1 MRHENCN
8 CQSCNRQDDLI
19 DRLVEKLNIND
30 FEYCKCKNCKKEL
43 INEIRNIQQNGGG
56 LRENIRRNI
65 NNARKNV
72 QSKAMQFKEFG
83 ELYAKTMAEENEKKQ
98 AAANASSSGTNLQ
111 DQATESATIAAQ
123 DANKAS
129 ENAQAAQI
137 EAEQASLIAEEEARK
152 ASLAN
157 LLEQCQ
163 PYTCPVGYTDE
174 SNKHTAN
181 LKWLRKYNVKDNP
194 QFKKDK
200 AYQQVYKD
208 ETQKLKACFENNAVC
223 IDPSQNTAI
232 PYMDVYKSEK
242 EAELVAIQTQLAA
255 EEAKVAAQESALLEA
270 QAAEQLLQEQ
280 QVLAQQDQ
288 EIENNKAQISNLIR
302 VYEEELQVLL
312 QQEQELKIKLTQFTN
327 DSQLQIIDQ
336 EIANLESEI
345 QIFMTSVL
353 QPSADQVMKLEEEH
367 KGYMIQNQALREKYE
382 QEIQNF
388 MTSVLQPSADQVMK
402 LEEEHN
408 GYMIQNQALR
418 EKYEQLLINKQN
430 FESQVGQE
438 YQNMIQQQKQLE
450 NIKQE
455 LQQQIESAK
464 QDQQGLLQIDQQ
476 VDQKQEEVGQAIQE
490 LAQLSDDPIIIPPIP
505 QQTTDQAYIDQLDYD
520 ACVELY
526 NAGQNVD
533 NSIADKCVEIYDN
546 YSSQSKAINSL
557 HGIEDDPIQYDQTNL
572 NQLAGPELCK
582 ARMENFAMTAQ
593 MYQANG
599 LVSDN
604 GITYDEI
611 ANVIQKGLNSIEAKG
626 NCDHEINYVDKML
639 KTFPINQTSQL
650 GGCSGNYHTTIK
662 TKNGIYKGKIIAEN
676 NKSIAIID
684 NRTNRRITLLKK
696 NILNF

>member
-30 FEYCKCKNCKKEL
+30 FKYCKCKNCKKEL

-72 QSKAMQFKEFG
+72 QAKAMQFKEFG

-98 AAANASSSGTNLQ
+98 AAANVSENLQ
-111 DQATESATIAAQ
+111 DQATESATIAA
-123 DANKAS
+123 
-129 ENAQAAQI
+129 ENAQAAQFK
-137 EAEQASLIAEEEARK
+137 AEQASLIAEEEARK

-181 LKWLRKYNVKDNP
+181 LNWLREYNVKDNP

-232 PYMDVYKSEK
+232 PYMDVYKSER

-255 EEAKVAAQESALLEA
+255 EEVKVAAQEAALLEA

-312 QQEQELKIKLTQFTN
+312 QQKEELKNAPGSLLPDIEDGERKINELTSKYEELSQEKGEFMNKANALVNQIEVHKTEISKLQQELIELEIALENKNSEQESYKQAVGMLELEIESLK
-327 DSQLQIIDQ
+327 SQM
-336 EIANLESEI
+336 LESSELI
-345 QIFMTSVL
+345 
-353 QPSADQVMKLEEEH
+353 
-367 KGYMIQNQALREKYE
+367 E
-382 QEIQNF
+382 Q
-388 MTSVLQPSADQVMK
+388 M
-402 LEEEHN
+402 
-408 GYMIQNQALR
+408 
-418 EKYEQLLINKQN
+418 
-430 FESQVGQE
+430 
-438 YQNMIQQQKQLE
+438 
-450 NIKQE
+450 NIKTQE

-490 LAQLSDDPIIIPPIP
+490 LAQLSDDPIITPPMP
-505 QQTTDQAYIDQLDYD
+505 QQTTDQAYIDQLDYN

-526 NAGQNVD
+526 NAGQSVD

-546 YSSQSKAINSL
+546 YSSQSNLIESL
-557 HGIEDDPIQYDQTNL
+557 HNIEDEEISNPVQYDQTNL
-572 NQLAGPELCK
+572 NQLVGPELCK

-650 GGCSGNYHTTIK
+650 GGCSGNYNTTIK

-676 NKSIAIID
+676 NKSITIID

-696 NILNF
+696 NF